1 MRDEGVRQAGDGDDV
16 AGGTFFDRYPL
27 QTAEGQHFGD
37 AAFFDQVA
45 VAVQNLD
52 RLIRFYRAR
61 KDAAGDDAAEI
72 GVGFEDRA
80 QHAERAVLD
89 LGRRDV
95 AHDEI
100 EQRRHALVFGPLGT
114 GRHPA
119 LLGRAVKDREIE
131 LLLRG
136 IEGGEQVEHLVG
148 DFGGAGVGT
157 IDLVDDDDGFQPHL
171 ERLDDDE
178 LGLRQ
183 RPLGGIDQHQR
194 TVDHVED
201 ALDLAAEI
209 GVAGGVDD
217 IDAGVLPDQ
226 RGRLGQD
233 GDAPFA
239 LQIVGIER
247 ALGHPLVLA
256 ERAGLLQQAVD
267 QGGLAVVDVGD
278 NGDIAQ
284 IHGAYGAVFL
294 GLKTKTS
301 PEGPAVQ
308 ARYIVTFRPEAIG
321 EVHQDVKRMKLDE
334 GWGVRLILP
343 CRSDVSC
350 AAHYRFQ
357 VRDASFASFRLT
369 RPRSARSPTPFA

>member
-1 MRDEGVRQAGDGDDV
+1 MATMSPAKPSSIGVALQA
-16 AGGTFFDRYPL
+16 
-27 QTAEGQHFGD
+27 AEGQYLGD
-37 AAFFDQVA
+37 AAFLDQVA
-45 VAVQNLD
+45 VAIENLD
-52 RLIRFYRAR
+52 RLIGLHSAG
-61 KDAAGDDAAEI
+61 KDTPGDDAAKIRI
-72 GVGFEDRA
+72 GLQDRA

-95 AHDEI
+95 ADDEI
-100 EQRRHALVFGPLGT
+100 EQRRHALVLGPFGA

-119 LLGRAVKDREIE
+119 LLGRAIQNREIE
-131 LLLRG
+131 LLFGRVQRR
-136 IEGGEQVEHLVG
+136 EQVEHLVS
-148 DFGGAGVGT
+148 DFGRTGVGA
-157 IDLVDDDDGFQPHL
+157 IDLVDDDDGIQPHL

-178 LGLRQ
+178 FGLRQ
-183 RPLGGIDQHQR
+183 RPFGGIDQHQR
-194 TVDHVED
+194 AVHHVED

-217 IDAGVLPDQ
+217 VDAGVLPDQ
-226 RGRLGQD
+226 RSGLGQD

-239 LQIVGIER
+239 LQVVGIQR
-247 ALGHPLVLA
+247 PLGHPLVLA

-278 NGDIAQ
+278 NGDIAK
-284 IHGAYGAVFL
+284 IHWACNSWGLWGRVL

-334 GWGVRLILP
+334 APGVRVIFPMPVGCFMRCSLP
-343 CRSDVSC
+343 ISSERRVLCVFP
-350 AAHYRFQ
+350 AY
-357 VRDASFASFRLT
+357 T
-369 RPRSARSPTPFA
+369 PRSVRLPMLIA